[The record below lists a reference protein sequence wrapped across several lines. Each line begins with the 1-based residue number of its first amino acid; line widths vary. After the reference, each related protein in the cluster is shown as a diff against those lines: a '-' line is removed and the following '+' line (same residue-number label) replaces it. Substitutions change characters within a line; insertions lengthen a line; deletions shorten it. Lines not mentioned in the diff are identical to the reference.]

1 MAKYFLYLKYILQ
14 CRYFVKLHILYILRI
29 LLFYWR
35 KFDTILKITF
45 ILCIVNEL
53 RESIKKNYFIAHLV
67 AVLWKVFAFCAIFN
81 IIRAFVCSKHIIPL
95 LPKVYLKLAL
105 RGKKSLY
112 TAKFYNRFCNQ
123 IYKKDVFLQF

>member
-67 AVLWKVFAFCAIFN
+67 AVL
-81 IIRAFVCSKHIIPL
+81 
-95 LPKVYLKLAL
+95 
-105 RGKKSLY
+105 
-112 TAKFYNRFCNQ
+112 
-123 IYKKDVFLQF
+123 